1 MPCVALLI
9 PRDERTR
16 EGHGGSRGS
25 QGGTREG
32 MQYIAFGNYAHRLPG
47 AQRIKELR
55 LLKMKH
61 FPPRLF
67 IARDFCLGLNVA
79 LVN

>member
-1 MPCVALLI
+1 MLRYSFRVMRGP
-9 PRDERTR
+9 ERVT
-16 EGHGGSRGS
+16 EGHGG
-25 QGGTREG
+25 QKEGTREG
-32 MQYIAFGNYAHRLPG
+32 VQYIAFGNYAHRLPG

-61 FPPRLF
+61 FPLRLF